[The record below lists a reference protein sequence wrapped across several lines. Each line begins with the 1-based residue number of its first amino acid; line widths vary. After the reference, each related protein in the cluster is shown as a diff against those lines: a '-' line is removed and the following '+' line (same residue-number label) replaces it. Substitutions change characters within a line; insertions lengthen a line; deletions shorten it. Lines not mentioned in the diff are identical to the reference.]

1 LSLFY
6 VVAAVLSLF
15 AAGAHSWLGEKL
27 ILGSL
32 LQSQPL
38 PSVLKPAINRRLIRI
53 VWHLPS
59 AIWAAIG
66 IYVLWAALAK
76 TLSGET
82 AIVLGAIFAVSGIAN
97 MAAVRRIHFAWA
109 TLFAIT
115 ASLWIG
121 AFI

>member
-1 LSLFY
+1 LSPFY
-6 VVAAVLSLF
+6 IVAAALSLF
-15 AAGAHSWLGEKL
+15 AAAAHSWLGEKL
-27 ILGSL
+27 ILGPL
-32 LQSQPL
+32 LQGQPL
-38 PSVLKPAINRRLIRI
+38 PLALKAAINRRLIRA

-82 AIVLGAIFAVSGIAN
+82 AIVLGAIFIVSGIAN

-109 TLFAIT
+109 TLFAIAAALWLG
-115 ASLWIG
+115 ASL
-121 AFI
+121 